1 MIEGKPLLNPEE
13 VKDPNINWQDLRF
26 RRRSRVSESSGNEH
40 RFAIGLG
47 VFIVV
52 AFLFLWYAYEVMAY
66 SIERD
71 ATQALN
77 EFGIE
82 TQEQIDERFP
92 SRH

>member
-1 MIEGKPLLNPEE
+1 MLNPDE
-13 VKDPNINWQDLRF
+13 VKDPNINWQDLSF
-26 RRRSRVSESSGNEH
+26 RRRSRVSEASGNDH

-52 AFLFLWYAYEVMAY
+52 ALLVPWYAYQVVAY

-71 ATQALN
+71 TTKALN

-82 TQEQIDERFP
+82 TQKQIDEGFP

>member
-1 MIEGKPLLNPEE
+1 MLNPGE

-26 RRRSRVSESSGNEH
+26 RRRSRVSEASGIDH
-40 RFAIGLG
+40 RFAIGLV

-52 AFLFLWYAYEVMAY
+52 ALLFPWYPYEVVAY